1 MAERRGRV
9 LLLYLLLLLLM
20 MMMIMMMV
28 LKNLVQDHLALCFWA
43 SALSESEHNGVRMCE
58 RKQGDRK

>member
-9 LLLYLLLLLLM
+9 LLLYFLLLLM

-28 LKNLVQDHLALCFWA
+28 SKNSVQDHLALCFWA

-58 RKQGDRK
+58 RKQRDRK